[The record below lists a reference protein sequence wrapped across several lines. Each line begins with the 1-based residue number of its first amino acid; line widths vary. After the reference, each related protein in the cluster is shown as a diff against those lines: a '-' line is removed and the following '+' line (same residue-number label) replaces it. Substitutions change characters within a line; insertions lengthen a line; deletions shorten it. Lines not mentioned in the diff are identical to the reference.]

1 MLNLNP
7 ALLRGIVFLGADSF
21 WGVGERL
28 LSSTGGVHV
37 SGNSALAAVGVLP
50 DIGTL
55 ASSIKK
61 TYKIKHS
68 YARYKVL
75 SQKLKTF
82 FSKTAEKYYSTKKIK
97 NL

>member
-82 FSKTAEKYYSTKKIK
+82 FPKLQRNIIAQKR
-97 NL
+97 